1 MPDDLRYTEIE
12 HKFVVGDDFDLTRF
26 RAAVERLHP
35 TRTIALQVRDRYF
48 LTEAGRRGRFILR
61 HRYDAELHHL
71 TLKSLARDTEVR
83 SEVNLDLGHH
93 AGDQAS
99 AVDAFVERLG
109 VTWRG
114 VIIKDLTVWDFPDM
128 EVAHYRASTGAR
140 AVECVE
146 FEATRKHSLDAA
158 LRTVVRYERATG
170 LGGATRSRRSLPQI
184 LFPEIAAALVGEA
197 DENERSDDREE
208 REAP

>member
-1 MPDDLRYTEIE
+1 MA
-12 HKFVVGDDFDLTRF
+12 RF
-26 RAAVERLHP
+26 RAAIERLHP
-35 TRTIALQVRDRYF
+35 TRTTALRVRDRYF

-61 HRYDAELHHL
+61 HRHDPELHHL

-83 SEVNLDLGHH
+83 SEINLDLGHH

-114 VIIKDLTVWDFPDM
+114 VLDKDLTAWYFPDV
-128 EVAHYRASTGAR
+128 EVAHYRATTGAR

-146 FEATRKHSLDAA
+146 FEATRKQSLAAA
-158 LRTVVRYERATG
+158 LRAVERYERATG
-170 LGGATRSRRSLPQI
+170 FGDAARSHRSLPHI
-184 LFPEIAAALVGEA
+184 LFPEIRMKL
-197 DENERSDDREE
+197 S
-208 REAP
+208 